1 MINGAFLRVSLVLF
15 SFPKGETAVIQTQ
28 QTVVA
33 AVGEDALLS
42 CQLTQPKD
50 VLQVTWQK
58 VFPRGEVNVATF
70 SEPFGPK
77 VFNNFTDK
85 VELKDAGLQSCSIVI
100 RKVTEQDEGCYLC
113 VFNSYPDGALT
124 GTTCLQLYEL
134 HEPTLHVRE
143 SNSAEESLVSCSA
156 TGRPALT
163 VTLTVSQPHIYLSQY
178 NTVSVSNNNRT
189 VTVTTTA
196 VLSGFRDNSTQVGCA
211 VRVLSVHKEVFVMI
225 PGLKQTPADGFDE
238 EYGSDHRDSIR
249 IWIVLVPLGCVA
261 AVIIV
266 MCLLQRNN
274 SLSHRDHEMREMP
287 QTPPR
292 DTDMSFLLQSRRV
305 WICNL
310 NPTTAHVI
318 LLLTLHL
325 LLNLLKLI
333 ILMFNFI
340 SSSLMPYLYQWQY
353 YNYHEH
359 HCCSCYCLLLLLL

>member
-1 MINGAFLRVSLVLF
+1 MINGAFLRVSLVMF
-15 SFPKGETAVIQTQ
+15 SFPKGVTAVIQTQ

-77 VFNNFTDK
+77 VINNFTDK
-85 VELKDAGLQSCSIVI
+85 VEFKDAGLQSCSIVI

-113 VFNSYPDGALT
+113 LFNSYPDGALT
-124 GTTCLQLYEL
+124 GRTCLQLYEL

-156 TGRPALT
+156 TGRPAPT

-178 NTVSVSNNNRT
+178 NTVSVSNNDHT

-196 VLSGFRDNSTQVGCA
+196 VLSGFRDNSAQVGCA

-274 SLSHRDHEMREMP
+274 RSFSLSHRDHETREMP

-292 DTDMSFLLQSRRV
+292 DTDMIQTPLVTQENSQIGKQTRPKNNEESDDPMPSPPTERR
-305 WICNL
+305 
-310 NPTTAHVI
+310 
-318 LLLTLHL
+318 LH
-325 LLNLLKLI
+325 
-333 ILMFNFI
+333 FD
-340 SSSLMPYLYQWQY
+340 
-353 YNYHEH
+353 E
-359 HCCSCYCLLLLLL
+359 C

>member
-1 MINGAFLRVSLVLF
+1 MINGAFLRVSLVMF

-77 VFNNFTDK
+77 VINNFCDK

-100 RKVTEQDEGCYLC
+100 RNVTEQDEGCYLC
-113 VFNSYPDGALT
+113 LFNSYPDGALT

-156 TGRPALT
+156 TGRPAPT
-163 VTLTVSQPHIYLSQY
+163 VTLTVTQTHLYLSHY
-178 NTVSVSNNNRT
+178 NVSVNNNNRT

-196 VLSGFRDNSTQVGCA
+196 VLSGFRDNSAQVGCA

-225 PGLKQTPADGFDE
+225 PGLKQTPADGFPLMV
-238 EYGSDHRDSIR
+238 
-249 IWIVLVPLGCVA
+249 VLTCVCVA
-261 AVIIV
+261 VVIFIISIIIFIRF
-266 MCLLQRNN
+266 MLKRRN
-274 SLSHRDHEMREMP
+274 SLS
-287 QTPPR
+287 QS
-292 DTDMSFLLQSRRV
+292 DTDKNKTPQRPIRDAHENKTPLIKQENEQMRQRTSAKKSPKSVCPKPSPPTPRRLL
-305 WICNL
+305 
-310 NPTTAHVI
+310 
-318 LLLTLHL
+318 
-325 LLNLLKLI
+325 
-333 ILMFNFI
+333 
-340 SSSLMPYLYQWQY
+340 
-353 YNYHEH
+353 
-359 HCCSCYCLLLLLL
+359 

>member
-1 MINGAFLRVSLVLF
+1 MINGAFLRVFLVLF

-58 VFPRGEVNVATF
+58 VFPRGEVNVATY

-100 RKVTEQDEGCYLC
+100 RNVTEQDEGCYLC
-113 VFNSYPDGALT
+113 LFNSYPDGALT
-124 GTTCLQLYEL
+124 GRTCLQLYEL

-156 TGRPALT
+156 TGRPAPT
-163 VTLTVSQPHIYLSQY
+163 VTLTVTQTHLYLSHY
-178 NTVSVSNNNRT
+178 NVSVNNNNNNNNDHT
-189 VTVTTTA
+189 VTVTATA
-196 VLSGFRDNSTQVGCA
+196 VLSGFRDNSAQVGCA

-261 AVIIV
+261 AVMIV
-266 MCLLQRNN
+266 VCLLQRNKRSF

-292 DTDMSFLLQSRRV
+292 DPDMIQTPSVTQEDSQIRKRTRPKNNEESDNPMSSPPTERR
-305 WICNL
+305 L
-310 NPTTAHVI
+310 N
-318 LLLTLHL
+318 
-325 LLNLLKLI
+325 
-333 ILMFNFI
+333 FD
-340 SSSLMPYLYQWQY
+340 
-353 YNYHEH
+353 E
-359 HCCSCYCLLLLLL
+359 C

>member
-1 MINGAFLRVSLVLF
+1 MVNSAVYFLFMLVSL
-15 SFPKGETAVIQTQ
+15 SKGVTAVIQTQ

-58 VFPRGEVNVATF
+58 VFPQGEVNVATF

-77 VFNNFTDK
+77 VINNFTDK

-113 VFNSYPDGALT
+113 LFNSYPDGALT
-124 GTTCLQLYEL
+124 GRTCLQLYEL

-156 TGRPALT
+156 TGRPAPT
-163 VTLTVSQPHIYLSQY
+163 VTLTVTQPHLYLSHY
-178 NTVSVSNNNRT
+178 NVSVNSNNNNNNNDHT
-189 VTVTTTA
+189 VTVNTIA

-238 EYGSDHRDSIR
+238 ESGSIR
-249 IWIVLVPLGCVA
+249 IWIVLVTCA
-261 AVIIV
+261 AVMIV

-274 SLSHRDHEMREMP
+274 SLSHGDQEMREMP
-287 QTPPR
+287 HTTVGN
-292 DTDMSFLLQSRRV
+292 TDM
-305 WICNL
+305 
-310 NPTTAHVI
+310 
-318 LLLTLHL
+318 
-325 LLNLLKLI
+325 
-333 ILMFNFI
+333 
-340 SSSLMPYLYQWQY
+340 
-353 YNYHEH
+353 
-359 HCCSCYCLLLLLL
+359 

>member
-1 MINGAFLRVSLVLF
+1 MINGAFLRVFLVMF

-58 VFPRGEVNVATF
+58 VFPRGEVNVATY
-70 SEPFGPK
+70 SKYFGQRVNSGFQGK
-77 VFNNFTDK
+77 LNV
-85 VELKDAGLQSCSIVI
+85 KDAGLQSCSIVI
-100 RKVTEQDEGCYLC
+100 REMTEQDEGCYLC
-113 VFNSYPDGALT
+113 LFNTYPDGALT
-124 GTTCLQLYEL
+124 GRTCLKLYEL

-156 TGRPALT
+156 TGRPAPT
-163 VTLTVSQPHIYLSQY
+163 VTLTVSQPHLNFSHY
-178 NTVSVSNNNRT
+178 NTVSVNNNNHT

-196 VLSGFRDNSTQVGCA
+196 VLSGFRDNSAQVGCA

-261 AVIIV
+261 AVMIV

-274 SLSHRDHEMREMP
+274 RSFSLSHRDHEMREMP

-292 DTDMSFLLQSRRV
+292 DPDMTQTPSVTQEYSQIKKQTR
-305 WICNL
+305 
-310 NPTTAHVI
+310 PT
-318 LLLTLHL
+318 
-325 LLNLLKLI
+325 N
-333 ILMFNFI
+333 N
-340 SSSLMPYLYQWQY
+340 
-353 YNYHEH
+353 E
-359 HCCSCYCLLLLLL
+359 